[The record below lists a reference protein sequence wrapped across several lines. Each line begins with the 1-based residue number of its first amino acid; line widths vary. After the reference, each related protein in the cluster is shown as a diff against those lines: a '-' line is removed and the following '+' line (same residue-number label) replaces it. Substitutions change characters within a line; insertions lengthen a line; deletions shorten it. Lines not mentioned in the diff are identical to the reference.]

1 MRSVGH
7 LLIHSYSFSFLGRP
21 PSTSTGRTYFPMWFA
36 TEEQAARGKCQ
47 IVHVMHR
54 CEHIDSYEIFRE
66 EIDREEQD
74 RRMEVGL
81 KEVGLR

>member
-1 MRSVGH
+1 
-7 LLIHSYSFSFLGRP
+7 
-21 PSTSTGRTYFPMWFA
+21 MWFA

-66 EIDREEQD
+66 EIDREEQE
-74 RRMEVGL
+74 RRMKVGLEEVGL
-81 KEVGLR
+81 KEVGLKEAGLRDEDGIND

>member
-7 LLIHSYSFSFLGRP
+7 LLIHFFLFSFLGRP

-36 TEEQAARGKCQ
+36 TEEQTARGKCQ

-54 CEHIDSYEIFRE
+54 CEHIDSYEVFRE

-74 RRMEVGL
+74 RRMGVGL
-81 KEVGLR
+81 KELGLR